1 MYGGA
6 LLRCCR
12 LSGLYTQAH
21 TAAAAALLTALLS
34 SRSQVE
40 KSREM
45 KWQHSIVQRGLD
57 RELGPGEVR
66 RGAKRTSA
74 TTAAA
79 ITLLTDGWTIVNCSN
94 SLFCSNSLPPPPL
107 DVGLMLPLILFVT
120 SSYGSCTKLL
130 LCRRC
135 LPACLHAADAGE

>member
-21 TAAAAALLTALLS
+21 TAAAAAAALLTALLS

-57 RELGPGEVR
+57 RELGGLGEVR
-66 RGAKRTSA
+66 RGEAQKE
-74 TTAAA
+74 
-79 ITLLTDGWTIVNCSN
+79 
-94 SLFCSNSLPPPPL
+94 
-107 DVGLMLPLILFVT
+107 
-120 SSYGSCTKLL
+120 
-130 LCRRC
+130 
-135 LPACLHAADAGE
+135 HQQQQQQ

>member
-21 TAAAAALLTALLS
+21 TAAAAAAAALLTALLS

-57 RELGPGEVR
+57 RGPR
-66 RGAKRTSA
+66 
-74 TTAAA
+74 
-79 ITLLTDGWTIVNCSN
+79 
-94 SLFCSNSLPPPPL
+94 
-107 DVGLMLPLILFVT
+107 
-120 SSYGSCTKLL
+120 
-130 LCRRC
+130 
-135 LPACLHAADAGE
+135 